1 MNLPEYVPQ
10 WYVWV
15 LGVLLPLLENFIIS
29 KNWSSSLKVLVAFG
43 VSVLAG
49 LGACYFGGKFDPQ
62 NILITIGTI
71 FTLAQVMYDS
81 FWKKVA

>member
-49 LGACYFGGKFDPQ
+49 LGACYFGGQFNTQ
-62 NILITIGTI
+62 NILLTIGTI
-71 FTLAQVMYDS
+71 FTLAQIMYDS
-81 FWKKVA
+81 VWKKIT